1 MPSPIGNAFMKA
13 MINSPLH
20 GLLGERFAVITVT
33 GRKSGRAI
41 TTPINVSRDDN
52 SYTVVSTRDRT
63 WWRNLRGDASAH
75 LRNAGRTFTVRGEI
89 IEEPGAV
96 REELQRFFQRYPGDA
111 KYFKIRLTSEGEF
124 DPDGLQRAAN
134 EKLIIRLRPS
144 AA

>member
-1 MPSPIGNAFMKA
+1 MPSAFGNFFMKTL
-13 MINSPLH
+13 IDSPLH

-41 TTPINVSRDDN
+41 STPINVSRDDN

-111 KYFKIRLTSEGEF
+111 KYFKIRLTPEGTA
-124 DPDGLQRAAN
+124 DPTDLEHAAK
-134 EKLIIRLRPS
+134 EKLIVKLHP
-144 AA
+144 AE